1 MVLVT
6 NGFTVQRGFSMRN
19 LIALSLLAMV
29 VPAVTFAGPP
39 TPGPVPGPALGA
51 LGPWG
56 VVVAIVGYG
65 GYKLYSAY
73 RDR

>member
-1 MVLVT
+1 
-6 NGFTVQRGFSMRN
+6 MRN
-19 LIALSLLAMV
+19 LIFLSLLAMFA
-29 VPAVTFAGPP
+29 PAVSIAGGAPS
-39 TPGPVPGPALGA
+39 PVPGPALGA

-56 VVVAIVGYG
+56 VAVAIVGYG